1 MQIKHRFSG
10 HETPHCDPAPPHAL
24 ERKSSTWMNRPALLT
39 AYAVLAMGLPA
50 CQQAAPRLEAA
61 TSVAPVNADAAP
73 ATLLRQP
80 RTVSFAAA
88 SASNDVR
95 FIANWVLD
103 SGDNR
108 QMPFVI
114 IDKKNARVFVFN
126 PASKLMG
133 SSPVLLGAAKG
144 DDSVP
149 GIGTRPLAQVLPEE
163 KTTPAGRFVGE
174 PGRNTSGE
182 DIVWVDYDAAVSMHR
197 VRTANPKERR
207 LARLASPTTADNRIS
222 FGCVNMPPAF
232 YEDILSPQF
241 KARYGVVY
249 VLPDVKRV
257 EEVFTEAYDPA
268 RRWQVAVSARRA
280 ADASGKTRA
289 RL

>member
-1 MQIKHRFSG
+1 MQIEHRFSSQ
-10 HETPHCDPAPPHAL
+10 TPDRDPAPPHAF
-24 ERKSSTWMNRPALLT
+24 ESKSSTWINRPPLLT
-39 AYAVLAMGLPA
+39 TLAVLFMGLAA
-50 CQQAAPRLEAA
+50 CQQTPPRLEAG
-61 TSVAPVNADAAP
+61 TSAAPVSAGPTPAAP
-73 ATLLRQP
+73 LRQP
-80 RTVSFAAA
+80 RAVNFAAA
-88 SASNDVR
+88 PVSSDVR

-114 IDKKNARVFVFN
+114 IDKKNARVFVFD
-126 PASKLMG
+126 PASKLLG

-197 VRTANPKERR
+197 VRTANPKEHR
-207 LARLASPTTADNRIS
+207 LARLASPTAADNRIS

-232 YEDILSPQF
+232 YEDVLSPQF

-268 RRWQVAVSARRA
+268 KRWHAAVSARRA
-280 ADASGKTRA
+280 ADASGKTRT